1 MSGSRGSRGKSSA
14 SWRVIAGTG
23 PQPAKTSS
31 PTVPSNK
38 TLPSE
43 GFRLAAYIRL
53 SPSDEIRDEGS
64 LVSHPQR
71 IKHFVDYRNSQ
82 TPGWGKIVDWYTDKD
97 YSGKDMNRPEFRRLC
112 RDIKD
117 GKINAVIVTELSR
130 LSRSVK
136 DFCQFWDFLKRHKA
150 AFYSLK
156 ESFDTSTPMGELMV
170 VQAISF
176 AQFERETIVSR
187 IKEGAK
193 ARAER
198 GLLSGGVRILGY
210 DPDPYKR
217 CYLIVNEEEKPYVKF
232 VFEQFLKLGS
242 VAKLLEFLNE
252 KGYRTKS
259 YITKSGEKRGAN
271 LWCTGTLYN
280 LLTNAAYIGR
290 REINK
295 GNRNKNQDELTEA
308 EKYRLVTAQW
318 PAIIPESLF
327 NEVQSQLIAN
337 SHHPGKYV
345 HKYRLTG
352 LIRCALCGQQLFGK
366 SGTGRSGKYF
376 YYGHLRKFVTIDPKR
391 HKERCPLESI
401 PAVQVEEAVIA
412 RLSLLA
418 KDKALLMELLKSN
431 THHMA
436 GRLEQLD
443 ALVLSK
449 DQERR
454 RIEKHI
460 DGIMLSMA
468 DAGASSRKLLTQKLD
483 ETVDLKTAIEN
494 EVRSLKEQKSNLK
507 GSVIELNDA
516 VRVIRAFLKGF
527 DKRPVHEQKEI
538 LKDVMRSITVHP
550 DKLVLE
556 IYGKEAEDE
565 IPFNVNE
572 GLPSEIA
579 GGSSEPEHCR
589 TAVRTAFR
597 VVEAEGIEPSSASD
611 PQSGATFLVSHF
623 MTAGE
628 LRQTESCQPL
638 PQCI

>member
-1 MSGSRGSRGKSSA
+1 MSGSKGSRGKSSA

-31 PTVPSNK
+31 PVPLSNK
-38 TLPSE
+38 ISPSD
-43 GFRLAAYIRL
+43 GFRMAAYVRL
-53 SPSDEIRDEGS
+53 SPSDEIRAEGS

-82 TPGWGKIVDWYTDKD
+82 NPGWGKIIDWYTDKD
-97 YSGKDMNRPEFRRLC
+97 YSGKDMNRPEFRRMC

-136 DFCQFWDFLKRHKA
+136 DFCQFWDFLKRHKTT
-150 AFYSLK
+150 FYSLK

-210 DPDPYKR
+210 DPDPYKT
-217 CYLIVNEEEKPYVKF
+217 CHLIVNEEEKPYVKF
-232 VFEQFLKLGS
+232 IFEKFLNLGS
-242 VAKLLEFLNE
+242 VASLLHFLN
-252 KGYRTKS
+252 KNGYRTKS

-271 LWCTGTLYN
+271 LWCTGTVYN
-280 LLTNAAYIGR
+280 LLTNPAYIGK

-295 GNRNKNQDELTEA
+295 GNRNRNQDELTEG
-308 EKYRLVTAQW
+308 ERYRLVAAQW
-318 PAIIPESLF
+318 PAIISESLF
-327 NEVQSQLIAN
+327 NEIQNQLVAN
-337 SHHPGKYV
+337 GYRSGRYS
-345 HKYRLTG
+345 HKYRLSG
-352 LIRCALCGQQLFGK
+352 LIRCALCGQQLLGK

-376 YYGHLRKFVTIDPKR
+376 YYGHLRKFVTIDPNR
-391 HKERCPLESI
+391 HKERCPLENI

-412 RLSLLA
+412 RLSILA
-418 KDKALLMELLKSN
+418 KDKQLLMELLKSN
-431 THHMA
+431 TSHMA

-443 ALVLSK
+443 SLIFSK
-449 DQERR
+449 EQERR
-454 RIEKHI
+454 RVEKHI
-460 DGIMLSMA
+460 DGIMFSMA
-468 DAGASSRKLLTQKLD
+468 EAGTSSRKLLTQKLD
-483 ETVDLKTAIEN
+483 ESVDLKTAIEN
-494 EVRSLKEQKSNLK
+494 EIRSLKDQKSNLK

-516 VRVIRAFLKGF
+516 VRVIRAFIKGF

-565 IPFNVNE
+565 IPFDTNE
-572 GLPSEIA
+572 GLPVELT
-579 GGSSEPEHCR
+579 GGSSDNSNCLEHSR

-597 VVEAEGIEPSSASD
+597 VVE
-611 PQSGATFLVSHF
+611 V
-623 MTAGE
+623 M
-628 LRQTESCQPL
+628 
-638 PQCI
+638 